1 MNQMDYELIGYIKAS
16 KYREGILTILVK
28 DACTPKEIAD
38 KLNVHISQVSR
49 TLNELAEMELINVL
63 NPNMKK
69 GRIYS
74 VTQLGDKCLKS
85 MK

>member
-1 MNQMDYELIGYIKAS
+1 MDYELIGFIKAS
-16 KYREGILTILVK
+16 KYREDILTILAK
-28 DACTPKEIAD
+28 DICTPREIAD

-49 TLNELAEMELINVL
+49 TLNELVEMKLINVL

-74 VTQLGDKCLKS
+74 ITPLGDICLKS
-85 MK
+85 LR

>member
-1 MNQMDYELIGYIKAS
+1 MNYELIGFIKAS
-16 KYREGILTILVK
+16 KYREDILAILAK
-28 DACTPKEIAD
+28 DVCTPKEISD

-49 TLNELAEMELINVL
+49 TLNELVEMKLIKVL

-74 VTQLGDKCLKS
+74 LTSLGDKCFKS
-85 MK
+85 LR

>member
-1 MNQMDYELIGYIKAS
+1 MNYELIGFIKAS
-16 KYREGILTILVK
+16 KYREDILTILVK
-28 DACTPKEIAD
+28 DVYTPKEIAN
-38 KLNVHISQVSR
+38 KLDIHISQVSR

-74 VTQLGDKCLKS
+74 ITPLGDKCLKILR
-85 MK
+85 